1 MEYIC
6 DKVMFVTK
14 FEKLHINF
22 KTRVGGGMIVY
33 FFIYG
38 VWYLFRSIKYRNIF
52 KLMFF
57 WMEFHLKLY
66 FISIFL
72 AKNE

>member
-33 FFIYG
+33 FFFNG

-57 WMEFHLKLY
+57 WMEFHLKLLFY
-66 FISIFL
+66 FKFFG
-72 AKNE
+72 KK